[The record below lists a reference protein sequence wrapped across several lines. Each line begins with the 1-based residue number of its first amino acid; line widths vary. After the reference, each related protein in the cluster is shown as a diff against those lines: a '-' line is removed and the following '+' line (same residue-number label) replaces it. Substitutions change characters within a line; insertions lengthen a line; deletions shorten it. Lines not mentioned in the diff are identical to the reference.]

1 MSSLAVFTL
10 VLLLAAGQ
18 INTQFAT
25 PYIDYDFMSS
35 GNGGINEAG
44 GSQTQILGLPGY
56 IN

>member
-1 MSSLAVFTL
+1 MSSLAVFTF
-10 VLLLAAGQ
+10 VLLLSAGQ